1 MFNNL
6 YALTLVQRHIAHD
19 SQFCVAGCRGVETT
33 HYLFLP
39 CTIFSPLWLWCPIR
53 DWVGTWPIRFR
64 YRTIFFF
71 FQFVYSAGGTRGRR
85 SFMQLLWLRSIW
97 VVWHER
103 NSRIFKA
110 KDSIV
115 FQMLEKVKVHTL
127 WWLKANNTNTS
138 LNYHMWWS
146 NPLVCLG
153 IG

>member
-64 YRTIFFF
+64 YMTIFFFF
-71 FQFVYSAGGTRGRR
+71 FQFVYSAGGTWEACK
-85 SFMQLLWLRSIW
+85 LLWLCSIW

-103 NSRIFKA
+103 NSRIFKT
-110 KDSIV
+110 KESTV
-115 FQMLEKVKVHTL
+115 LQMLEKVKVHLL
-127 WWLKANNTNTS
+127 WWMKAHNADID
-138 LNYHMWWS
+138 LNSHIWWS
-146 NPLVCLG
+146 NPLVCLD
-153 IG
+153 ID